1 MPEFPGAHALMV
13 MLLTVFALYLFTRD
27 RIPLETAGMGVLLLL
42 LLAFQFWPME
52 RDGEQV
58 IEPTDFFLNVGHE
71 ALITITALLV
81 AGKGL
86 EITGALRPVALF
98 FTRLWNRM
106 PLLAA
111 LLTLVGSAVFS
122 AFVNNTPVVVMLLP
136 VLTAAALH
144 AKQAPSAILLPMGF
158 ATLIGGMSTVIGT
171 STNLLVVKLAEQDLG
186 LPTFGMFSFSLPVLL
201 VGSVGIVFLWL
212 LAPRLT
218 PERTLPLAK
227 ANLLFTSTLTI
238 RPGGFADGKTV
249 AEIRARTNKEML
261 ITRIVRGN
269 NVFLHGLDTL
279 QMRAGDRLFVRDTME
294 RLSEYEDTLGASLP
308 HGEDRFRDEP
318 QQIAE
323 LVVTRGSPLDKR
335 SVRAAHLDEIY
346 GLVPLAIHRAGVR
359 EAPTHDLLNARLSTG
374 DVLLVQASRA
384 EIRRLTTESAML
396 VLGRVV
402 ELPRSGRANAAV
414 AIMAAII
421 VPAALGWA
429 PIVLT
434 SVTGVGLMI
443 AAKCMSW
450 RNVRDAFNVP
460 LTIIIVASLS
470 LGQALIKTGAADWLA
485 QVFVVVSGDLPV
497 PLILSGLM
505 LLMAILTNVVSNNAA
520 AIIGTPIAYSFA
532 TGLGA
537 PVEPFIL
544 AVIFGANMSFLT
556 PIGYQTNLLIMSAG
570 GYRRLD
576 FLRIGAPLTLIM
588 WAGFSLLLPM
598 MYAL

>member
-1 MPEFPGAHALMV
+1 MV
-13 MLLTVFALYLFTRD
+13 MLLTAFALYLFTRD
-27 RIPLETAGMGVLLLL
+27 RIPLESAGMGVLLLL
-42 LLAFQFWPME
+42 LLGFHFWPLE
-52 RDGEQV
+52 QDGEQ
-58 IEPTDFFLNVGHE
+58 IIRSTDFFRNLGHE

-86 EITGALRPVALF
+86 ETTGALRPVALF
-98 FTRLWNRM
+98 FTRLWTRQ

-144 AKQAPSAILLPMGF
+144 AHQAPSAILLPMGF

-171 STNLLVVKLAEQDLG
+171 STNLLVVGISEDLG
-186 LPTFGMFSFSLPVLL
+186 LERFGMFSFSVPVLL
-201 VGSVGIVFLWL
+201 VGSFALLFLWL
-212 LAPRLT
+212 VAPRLL
-218 PERTLPLAK
+218 PERKLPLQTVSR
-227 ANLLFTSTLTI
+227 LYSSTLRI
-238 RPGGFADGKTV
+238 RPGGFADGRTV
-249 AEIRARTNKEML
+249 AEIRERTNNQL
-261 ITRIVRGN
+261 QISRIARGN
-269 NVFLHGLDTL
+269 NVFVTRFDELRVK
-279 QMRAGDRLFVRDTME
+279 QGDLLFVRDTMD
-294 RLSEYEDTLGASLP
+294 RLSEYEDAIGASLP
-308 HGEDRFRDEP
+308 RGETPFSDEP

-335 SVRAAHLDEIY
+335 SIHAAHLDEIY
-346 GLVPLAIHRAGVR
+346 ALTPLAIHRPGDR

-384 EIRRLTTESAML
+384 EIRRLSTESSML
-396 VLGRVV
+396 VLGRVL
-402 ELPRSGRANAAV
+402 ELPRAGRAKAAV
-414 AIMAAII
+414 AIMTAII
-421 VPAALGWA
+421 LPAALGLA
-429 PIVLT
+429 PIWLT
-434 SVTGVGLMI
+434 SVTGVCLMI
-443 AAKCMSW
+443 AAKCLSW

-460 LTIIIVASLS
+460 LTIIIVASLG
-470 LGQALIKTGAADWLA
+470 LGEALLKTGAAEWLA
-485 QVFVVVSGDLPV
+485 QVFVSISGDLPV

-505 LLMAILTNVVSNNAA
+505 LVMAILTNVVSNNAA
-520 AIIGTPIAYSFA
+520 AIIGTPIAFQFA
-532 TGLGA
+532 AGLGA

-588 WAGFSLLLPM
+588 WGGFSLLLPM

>member
-1 MPEFPGAHALMV
+1 MV
-13 MLLTVFALYLFTRD
+13 MLLTAFALYLFTRD

-42 LLAFQFWPME
+42 LLGFEFWPLE
-52 RDGEQV
+52 RDGERV
-58 IEPTDFFLNVGHE
+58 IEATHFLHNLGHE

-81 AGKGL
+81 VSKGL
-86 EITGALRPVALF
+86 ETTGALRPVALF
-98 FTRLWNRM
+98 FTRLWTRQ

-144 AKQAPSAILLPMGF
+144 AHQAPSAILLPMGF

-171 STNLLVVKLAEQDLG
+171 STNLLVAGIAEDLE
-186 LPTFGMFSFSLPVLL
+186 LEPLGMFSFTLPVLI

-212 LAPRLT
+212 VAPRWL
-218 PERTLPLAK
+218 PERKLPLQTASR
-227 ANLLFTSTLTI
+227 LYTSTLHI

-249 AEIRARTNKEML
+249 AEIRVRTNNKL
-261 ITRIVRGN
+261 QITRIVRGN
-269 NVFLHGLDTL
+269 NVFATRLEAI
-279 QMRAGDRLFVRDTME
+279 RIKAGDRLFVHDTME
-294 RLSEYEDTLGASLP
+294 RLSDYEDTLGASLP
-308 HGEDRFRDEP
+308 RGAARFADEP

-335 SVRAAHLDEIY
+335 SLSAAHLDEIY
-346 GLVPLAIHRAGVR
+346 GIAPLAIHRPGAR

-374 DVLLVQASRA
+374 DVLLVQATRA
-384 EIRRLTTESAML
+384 DIRRLSTESSML
-396 VLGRVV
+396 VLGRVI
-402 ELPRSGRANAAV
+402 ELPRAGRARSAV
-414 AIMAAII
+414 VIMTAVI

-443 AAKCMSW
+443 AAKCLSW

-460 LTIIIVASLS
+460 LAIIIVASLS
-470 LGQALIKTGAADWLA
+470 LGEALIKTGAADWLA
-485 QVFVVVSGDLPV
+485 QVFVAVSGDLPV

-505 LLMAILTNVVSNNAA
+505 LVMAVLTNVVSNNAA
-520 AIIGTPIAYSFA
+520 AIIGTPIAVAFA
-532 TGLGA
+532 TGLSA
-537 PVEPFIL
+537 PVQPFIL

-588 WAGFSLLLPM
+588 WGGFSFLLPM
-598 MYAL
+598 MYGP

>member
-1 MPEFPGAHALMV
+1 MV
-13 MLLTVFALYLFTRD
+13 MLLTAFALYLFTRD
-27 RIPLETAGMGVLLLL
+27 RIPLESAGMGVLLLL
-42 LLAFQFWPME
+42 LLGFHFWPLE
-52 RDGEQV
+52 QDGVQIV
-58 IEPTDFFLNVGHE
+58 RATDFFRNLGHE

-86 EITGALRPVALF
+86 ETTGALRPVALF
-98 FTRLWNRM
+98 FTRLWTRQ

-144 AKQAPSAILLPMGF
+144 ANQAPSAILLPMGF

-171 STNLLVVKLAEQDLG
+171 STNLLVVGISEDLG
-186 LPTFGMFSFSLPVLL
+186 LERFGMFSFSVPVLL
-201 VGSVGIVFLWL
+201 VGSFALLFLWL
-212 LAPRLT
+212 VAPRLL
-218 PERTLPLAK
+218 PERKLPLQTASR
-227 ANLLFTSTLTI
+227 LYSSTLRI
-238 RPGGFADGKTV
+238 RPGGFADGRTV
-249 AEIRARTNKEML
+249 AEIRARTNNQL
-261 ITRIVRGN
+261 QISRIARGS
-269 NVFLHGLDTL
+269 NVFVTRFDEL
-279 QMRAGDRLFVRDTME
+279 RVKPGDLLFVRDTMD
-294 RLSEYEDTLGASLP
+294 RLSEYEDAVGASLP
-308 HGEDRFRDEP
+308 RGETPFTDEP

-335 SVRAAHLDEIY
+335 SIHAAHLDEIY
-346 GLVPLAIHRAGVR
+346 ALTPLAIHRPGDR

-384 EIRRLTTESAML
+384 EIRRLSTESSML
-396 VLGRVV
+396 VLGRVL
-402 ELPRSGRANAAV
+402 ELPRAGRMKAAV
-414 AIMAAII
+414 AIMTAII
-421 VPAALGWA
+421 VPAALGLA

-434 SVTGVGLMI
+434 SVTGVCLMI
-443 AAKCMSW
+443 AAKCLSW

-460 LTIIIVASLS
+460 LTIIIVASLG
-470 LGQALIKTGAADWLA
+470 LGEALLKTGAAEWLA
-485 QVFVVVSGDLPV
+485 QVFVAISGDLPV

-505 LLMAILTNVVSNNAA
+505 LVMAILTNVVSNNAA
-520 AIIGTPIAYSFA
+520 AIIGTPIAFQFA
-532 TGLGA
+532 AGLGA

-588 WAGFSLLLPM
+588 WGGFSLLLPM
-598 MYAL
+598 MYSL